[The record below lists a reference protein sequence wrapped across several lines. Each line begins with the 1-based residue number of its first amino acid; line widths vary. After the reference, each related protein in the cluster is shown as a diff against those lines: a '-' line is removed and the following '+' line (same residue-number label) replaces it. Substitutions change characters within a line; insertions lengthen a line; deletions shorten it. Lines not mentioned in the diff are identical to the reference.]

1 MEEKV
6 KKQDWKN
13 LPMPEERTSFQLEG
27 AFTQEII
34 DKLKKGHMT
43 QAMEDKWFY
52 YEENNKLYIH
62 RSWTG
67 YCIYI
72 VDLNIGDSH
81 TVIVNRNDQEYKSK
95 DVEYDRKILQN
106 LLHYNMTNGTYNEK
120 IDI

>member
-34 DKLKKGHMT
+34 DKLKKGHMP

-120 IDI
+120 IDN